1 MANILVD
8 SRFEEVWISFQRDIK
23 SDDDAADALYQSLID
38 SNQTICGCSF
48 LNFSHKRGARFY
60 TCRSCKSDFWF
71 TSGTALDGVVRLRA
85 WLAAIVFKDHG
96 FAISA
101 ARLSRLV
108 DVAPSTAQ
116 NIHKT
121 LALVIC
127 DEMPEAETVSASWFS
142 QIIFKRS
149 RQTPAECHPRA
160 ELVEQ
165 ASADAPDPLSEY
177 SSDHSS
183 GHSEDNPPEPNYR
196 EIVRD
201 FNLAPP
207 KLKLAVAQF
216 VALIS
221 SEFHGISK
229 KCLQLH
235 LASFWCSSDR
245 VRWAPGVLLQ
255 ACLRHTP
262 IRYEQIL
269 NFVSSSRVVIV
280 LPPS

>member
-1 MANILVD
+1 MTNILVD
-8 SRFEEVWISFQRDIK
+8 SRFDEVWISFQRDIK

-48 LNFSHKRGARFY
+48 LHFSHKRGARFY

-85 WLAAIVFKDHG
+85 WLAAIFFKDHG

-127 DEMPEAETVSASWFS
+127 DEMPDAETVSANWFS

-149 RQTPAECHPRA
+149 RQTPAECHPRT
-160 ELVEQ
+160 ELLEQ
-165 ASADAPDPLSEY
+165 ASAYAQDFFSEY
-177 SSDHSS
+177 SS
-183 GHSEDNPPEPNYR
+183 GHLDDNPLASNYR

-201 FNLAPP
+201 LNSAPP
-207 KLKLAVAQF
+207 NLKLAVAQF
-216 VALIS
+216 VGLIS

-229 KCLQLH
+229 KCLQLY

-269 NFVSSSRVVIV
+269 NFISPSRVVIV

>member
-1 MANILVD
+1 MTNIGLD
-8 SRFEEVWISFQRDIK
+8 SEFEEVWSAFQRDIK
-23 SDDDAADALYQSLID
+23 SDEDAADALYQSLIE
-38 SNQTICGCSF
+38 SSQTICGCSILHF
-48 LNFSHKRGARFY
+48 HHKRGARFY
-60 TCRSCKSDFWF
+60 TCRSCRSDYWF

-85 WLAAIVFKDHG
+85 WLAAIFFKDHG

-160 ELVEQ
+160 ELLDQ
-165 ASADAPDPLSEY
+165 DAAHAPEVFSE
-177 SSDHSS
+177 HSL
-183 GHSEDNPPEPNYR
+183 GHSESMPFEFNYSATA
-196 EIVRD
+196 RD
-201 FNLAPP
+201 FDLAPAR
-207 KLKLAVAQF
+207 LKLAVSQF
-216 VALIS
+216 VGLIS
-221 SEFHGISK
+221 REFHGISK
-229 KCLQLH
+229 KCLQLY

-255 ACLRHTP
+255 ACLRHAP

-269 NFVSSSRVVIV
+269 NFVSPSRVMMM